1 MSMTPEKIEV
11 PGHQAA
17 LEEAAEKAHREYLFG
32 GIGAVAMDLA
42 DIGKTLKNIHDHRK
56 ELEEEMGLEAVKRKV
71 KSIKVKA
78 KYLRKQANSM
88 SRLAPS
94 RYSPTPDWMSMTP
107 EEIKAAEEKIRRESR
122 MQTHPYHVEVKGN
135 LKRKHGSDSALCCPC
150 CGAGDHGNRM
160 GGKPVCMMNA
170 KHKAKGV
177 DGPVLLMTPE
187 EAGEWE
193 PPAKSKPP
201 RLTFDEPEG
210 VMKWRKP
217 LG

>member
-1 MSMTPEKIEV
+1 MENSPEFLK
-11 PGHQAA
+11 A
-17 LEEAAEKAHREYLFG
+17 LEDAAEKAHREYLFG
-32 GIGAVAMDLA
+32 GIGAVAMNLA
-42 DIGKTLKNIHDHRK
+42 DVEETLRNIHDRRR
-56 ELEEEMGLEAVKRKV
+56 ELEEEIGLEAVKRKV
-71 KSIKVKA
+71 KAIKVKA

-107 EEIKAAEEKIRRESR
+107 EEIKVAEEKIRLESR
-122 MQTHPYHVEVKGN
+122 LHTHPYHVEVKGN
-135 LKRKHGSDSALCCPC
+135 LKRKHGSDSALRCPC

-177 DGPVLLMTPE
+177 DGPVPLLSPE
-187 EAGEWE
+187 EAEEWE
-193 PPAKSKPP
+193 PPVKSKPVS
-201 RLTFDEPEG
+201 LTFDEPEG
-210 VMKWRKP
+210 VMRWRSP